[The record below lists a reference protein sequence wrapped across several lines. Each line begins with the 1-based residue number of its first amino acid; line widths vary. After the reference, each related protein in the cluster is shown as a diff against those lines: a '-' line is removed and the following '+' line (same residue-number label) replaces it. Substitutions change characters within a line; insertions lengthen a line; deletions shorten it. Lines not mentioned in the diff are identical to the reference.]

1 MRAALISMVLAVG
14 CATNTP
20 VAPDPVP
27 DWVTS
32 LAQQLGAEPATNPPA
47 LIARYEYQGRLVY
60 YVPSRCCDAWSD
72 LYEANATLRCH
83 PDGGLTGR
91 GDGGCPD
98 FLTQRKSELIIWRDS
113 RGP

>member
-47 LIARYEYQGRLVY
+47 LIARY
-60 YVPSRCCDAWSD
+60 
-72 LYEANATLRCH
+72 
-83 PDGGLTGR
+83 
-91 GDGGCPD
+91 
-98 FLTQRKSELIIWRDS
+98 
-113 RGP
+113 